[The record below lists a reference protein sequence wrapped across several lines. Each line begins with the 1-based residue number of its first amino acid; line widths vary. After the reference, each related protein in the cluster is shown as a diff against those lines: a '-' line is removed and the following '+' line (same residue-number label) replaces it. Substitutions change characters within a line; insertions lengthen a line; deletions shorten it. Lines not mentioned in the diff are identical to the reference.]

1 MLITGN
7 IDPMDDLECVPLA
20 NTSDLLDILSTVQSQ
35 DVPSISIESR
45 DMLSVSLQSQDMV
58 SLDYQESQDMVS
70 LDYQESQDMVSV
82 SLDCQESQDVVS
94 VSLDCQESQDLVS
107 VSLEY
112 QESQVADQSQIS
124 DKVMHLLKDRGIAQR
139 TALWLAKRSTLIT
152 ASEASSALK
161 RTPKAC
167 KHYVEMFGLQDTF
180 EYSSKKSCNPY
191 QSTQALIKKKSS
203 VTDASAVVNGDF
215 MAWGTLYEE
224 VARQIYQQMTGE
236 TVHEFGL
243 LIHPEHPWIG
253 ASPDGITSSGKVVE
267 IKVPSV
273 RAPSSIPPLQYVIQ
287 VYFQM
292 EVTGL
297 DNGDF
302 FDVVIIEWTS
312 EEEWLA
318 SAMSTP
324 VQPYHTHGIVCQNE
338 QSQDYVYAPEATRS
352 PLAFLE
358 WAHRLK
364 EDGMRLVYYQMVE
377 FELIG
382 IMRDP
387 MWLSSNLEE
396 LREVHDEI
404 QSLMQKTTS
413 VTQKRSSTTE
423 DARPVKRHM
432 ATKQFPVMTQCLI

>member
-35 DVPSISIESR
+35 DV
-45 DMLSVSLQSQDMV
+45 LSVSLQ
-58 SLDYQESQDMVS
+58 SQDMVS

-82 SLDCQESQDVVS
+82 SLDCQESQDMPSVRYQEDVS
-94 VSLDCQESQDLVS
+94 SMSVKYQESEDVPPMS
-107 VSLEY
+107 VVEY
-112 QESQVADQSQIS
+112 QESQVAAQSQIS

-152 ASEASSALK
+152 ASEASAALK

-273 RAPSSIPPLQYVIQ
+273 RAPSPIPPLQYVIQ